1 MWQKFFYED
10 FPWVR
15 SILAWT
21 TLCIYRIWKVRI
33 KLVFC
38 LLNNNSFFF
47 SFSFF
52 DWDAVDVSLLNLFE
66 SMYYL
71 LTISVIVWHAAQQI
85 KKTPT
90 YFVVAEWRIIKI
102 RLLCPSALNNHL
114 KWKLLADT
122 DTDISL
128 QTDSP
133 LLLAVNAGRGEAFP
147 HNWKEVPS
155 DIICIHM
162 IKLVPLWCFISV
174 DTDKTGTFPPTYRI

>member
-71 LTISVIVWHAAQQI
+71 VIISVIVWHAAQQI
-85 KKTPT
+85 KKTHLFCSCRMAHHKNQAFMSISIEQSFKMKAVGGHWHRYWLTDRQSITIGSKCRKRGGIPT
-90 YFVVAEWRIIKI
+90 
-102 RLLCPSALNNHL
+102 
-114 KWKLLADT
+114 
-122 DTDISL
+122 
-128 QTDSP
+128 
-133 LLLAVNAGRGEAFP
+133 
-147 HNWKEVPS
+147 
-155 DIICIHM
+155 
-162 IKLVPLWCFISV
+162 
-174 DTDKTGTFPPTYRI
+174 